1 MPGSEIIDEK
11 EKNAISKLFSESG
24 ILVSTGNKSQKRRF
38 YVRELE
44 KKFARKMKCKFALAV
59 TSGTAA
65 IKIGLKA
72 LGVKHNDEVITQ
84 AFNFIA
90 TIEAIIDLGAK
101 PILVDVDKTL
111 NMCPESLLKRINKKT
126 KAIIPVH
133 MLGVPVDMS
142 EIMRIAKKK
151 KIPVLEDNCEAIG
164 GKYKKKFL
172 GTIGD
177 VGALSFDGGKI
188 ITCGEGGM
196 VLTNNAKII
205 KYSKE
210 YHDHGHENNPKLPR
224 GRDTRKIVGFNY
236 RITEMQGAVAQV
248 QLGKLDKI
256 LSENKKRYFQLEK
269 SLKNYKE
276 MRKIPKGSEIIYDT
290 FIFFVKNKF
299 LRNKIIKLLKKEKI
313 GTKNLP
319 DAVEWHCAFYWKHA
333 LNKSEI
339 NKIVKTKK
347 ILDTAIA
354 IPILLKR
361 DIRFYSQLGNKL
373 KKILFN

>member
-1 MPGSEIIDEK
+1 
-11 EKNAISKLFSESG
+11 
-24 ILVSTGNKSQKRRF
+24 
-38 YVRELE
+38 
-44 KKFARKMKCKFALAV
+44 
-59 TSGTAA
+59 
-65 IKIGLKA
+65 
-72 LGVKHNDEVITQ
+72 
-84 AFNFIA
+84 
-90 TIEAIIDLGAK
+90 
-101 PILVDVDKTL
+101 
-111 NMCPESLLKRINKKT
+111 
-126 KAIIPVH
+126 
-133 MLGVPVDMS
+133 
-142 EIMRIAKKK
+142 MRIAKKR

-269 SLKNYKE
+269 SLKHYKE
-276 MRKIPKGSEIIYDT
+276 MRKIPKGSEIIHDT

-361 DIRFYSQLGNKL
+361 DTRFYSQLGNKL